1 MAQVGQSFNPYKL
14 FVGSFLPNALLRFPG
29 LSSSAKLVWARLGQY
44 AGKDGRAFP
53 RMATLAEEVALSEVQ
68 VQRLLKE
75 LVEHGFLCRQ
85 KATGEGRLRHL
96 PDTYTFLFHSCFDA
110 RLCFSRDI
118 VDDTSEDIGDDT
130 SNIRESVL
138 RESKERP
145 PISPK
150 GDDTPRP
157 PNWGSPQ
164 DLVDLY
170 NDETPDELPA
180 VSKLSPGRISKAKFY
195 LKAFPDREF
204 WFGVCKQIHRSAFLR
219 GLKPTTNG
227 GTFRADFD
235 WLLTKGKDGSEN
247 CVKVYEGR
255 YTDERR
261 Q

>member
-1 MAQVGQSFNPYKL
+1 MQAD
-14 FVGSFLPNALLRFPG
+14 AI
-29 LSSSAKLVWARLGQY
+29 
-44 AGKDGRAFP
+44 
-53 RMATLAEEVALSEVQ
+53 SETETETETET
-68 VQRLLKE
+68 E
-75 LVEHGFLCRQ
+75 L
-85 KATGEGRLRHL
+85 
-96 PDTYTFLFHSCFDA
+96 
-110 RLCFSRDI
+110 
-118 VDDTSEDIGDDT
+118 
-130 SNIRESVL
+130 
-138 RESKERP
+138 

-157 PNWGSPQ
+157 PVWGSPQ

-170 NDETPDELPA
+170 NSETPDELPA